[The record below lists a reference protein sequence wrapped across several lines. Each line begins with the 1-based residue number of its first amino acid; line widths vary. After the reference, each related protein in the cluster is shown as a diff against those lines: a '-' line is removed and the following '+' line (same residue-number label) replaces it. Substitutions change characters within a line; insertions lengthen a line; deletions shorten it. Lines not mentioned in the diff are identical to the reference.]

1 MRGSTL
7 HRALNIGLED
17 YRAYLW
23 PSFRSMIS
31 EGLSVVAVDP
41 ADDQILGCLIVTAF
55 NPENFSTSEVAHQFL
70 PLVALTSELV
80 AMYQTKRSLSQG
92 EAVLVDMGAVPPHA
106 AGQGVYKAM
115 RMEVDQIARDR
126 GYRFILGELSSAA
139 TQHVVL
145 DLLGHRAVAEVE
157 FSSFIVD
164 GARPFAGISE
174 PAGIVM
180 SEGDLSCD

>member
-23 PSFRSMIS
+23 PSFQSMIS
-31 EGLSVVAVDP
+31 EGLSVVAVDS
-41 ADDQILGCLIVTAF
+41 ANDQILGCLIVTAF
-55 NPENFSTSEVAHQFL
+55 NPETSMTSEVPQPFL

-80 AMYQTKRSLSQG
+80 ARYQSKRSRSQG
-92 EAVLVDMGAVPPHA
+92 EAVLVDMGAVAPHA

-115 RMEVDQIARDR
+115 RLEVDQIARDR
-126 GYRFILGELSSAA
+126 GYRVILGELSSAA

-145 DLLGHRAVAEVE
+145 DLVGHRAVAEVA

-164 GARPFAGISE
+164 GVRPFAGISE
-174 PAGIVM
+174 PASIVM